1 VIVGIGVDIV
11 DVQRWTAMS
20 QRTPGLIDRT
30 LTEAE
35 RVDAGGRPR
44 TAESLA
50 ARFAVKEAVAKAL
63 GSPAGLAWHDCV
75 VEQTESGQ
83 PTVRVLGSVA
93 RAVTQLGID
102 RWHVS
107 ISHDAALAIA
117 YVVAESL

>member
-11 DVQRWTAMS
+11 DVQRWTAMAT
-20 QRTPGLIDRT
+20 RTPGLIDRT
-30 LTEAE
+30 LTDTE
-35 RVDAGGRPR
+35 RVDAGGRAR

-83 PTVRVLGSVA
+83 PTVRLLGSVA
-93 RAVTQLGID
+93 GAASQLGID